1 MSLLHCPGVLRKLRN
16 LSQHTR
22 HNQPKKRSQPSEPST
37 PVAIS
42 PQPIDIADIIQYS
55 VNDFRKRL
63 HPSGSGSAIVAA
75 SVSMQEVARVAG
87 VSNATVS
94 RVLNNREHVSQA
106 TRERV
111 QAAIEQLNYRPSRVA
126 RSLRVNRSRILGLL
140 VSDIQNPFFTAL
152 ARAVDDVA
160 FQHQYTV
167 FLCNSDENTGKEA
180 LYLDLMVSENV
191 AGIIITPSRE
201 TDSPCQQLISQGLP
215 MVAVDRRLLDV
226 DIDTVVID
234 NVGGAYQL
242 VTNMIADGHRDI
254 AAIVGSQTITTGRER
269 YEGYLKALADHGLTP
284 RPEMI
289 FKVPPTESSGY
300 QSALRLLQR
309 PDRPT
314 AIFTGNNL
322 LTVGALRAVYELNLR
337 VGEDIALGTFDEMSL
352 MTLLLPDL
360 NVVAQ
365 PTYEIGSVA
374 TQLLLNR
381 IADPS
386 LPTQQVVLKPT
397 LLSKDGNLAYYRQSA
412 RR

>member
-1 MSLLHCPGVLRKLRN
+1 
-16 LSQHTR
+16 
-22 HNQPKKRSQPSEPST
+22 
-37 PVAIS
+37 
-42 PQPIDIADIIQYS
+42 
-55 VNDFRKRL
+55 
-63 HPSGSGSAIVAA
+63 
-75 SVSMQEVARVAG
+75 MQDVARLAG

-94 RVLNNREHVSQA
+94 RVLNNRQYVGQP

-111 QAAIEQLNYRPSRVA
+111 QAAIEQLDYHPSRVA
-126 RSLRVNRSRILGLL
+126 RSLRVNRSRIIGLL
-140 VSDIQNPFFTAL
+140 ISDIQNPFFTAL

-160 FQHQYTV
+160 FRNQYTI
-167 FLCNSDENTGKEA
+167 FLCNSDENSDKEA
-180 LYLDLMVSENV
+180 LYLDLMVAENV

-201 TDSPCQQLISQGLP
+201 THSPCQKLVKSGLP

-226 DIDTVVID
+226 DIDTVVVD
-234 NVGGAYQL
+234 NVSGAYQL

-269 YEGYLKALADHGLTP
+269 YEGYLQALADHGLAP
-284 RPEMI
+284 RPELV

-322 LTVGALRAVYELNLR
+322 LTVGTLRALYELNLR
-337 VGEDIALGTFDEMSL
+337 IGEDIALGTFDEMSL

-374 TQLLLNR
+374 TEMLLKR
-381 IADPS
+381 IADPG

-397 LLSKDGNLAYYRQSA
+397 LLSKDGNLAYYRQSGRA
-412 RR
+412 

>member
-1 MSLLHCPGVLRKLRN
+1 
-16 LSQHTR
+16 
-22 HNQPKKRSQPSEPST
+22 
-37 PVAIS
+37 
-42 PQPIDIADIIQYS
+42 
-55 VNDFRKRL
+55 
-63 HPSGSGSAIVAA
+63 VAA
-75 SVSMQEVARVAG
+75 NVSMQDVARLAG

-94 RVLNNREHVSQA
+94 RVLNNQQYVRQP

-111 QAAIEQLNYRPSRVA
+111 RAAIQQLDYRPSRVA
-126 RSLRVNRSRILGLL
+126 RSLRVNRSRIIGLL
-140 VSDIQNPFFTAL
+140 ISDIQNPFFTAL

-160 FQHQYTV
+160 FRHQYTI
-167 FLCNSDENTGKEA
+167 FLCNSDENTDKEA
-180 LYLDLMVSENV
+180 LYLDLMVAENV

-201 TDSPCQQLISQGLP
+201 THSPCQKLIEFGLP

-234 NVGGAYQL
+234 NIGGAYQL

-269 YEGYLKALADHGLTP
+269 YEGYLKALANHGLAP
-284 RPEMI
+284 RPELV
-289 FKVPPTESSGY
+289 FTVAPTESSGY

-309 PDRPT
+309 SDRPT

-322 LTVGALRAVYELNLR
+322 LTVGTLRALYELNLR

-374 TQLLLNR
+374 TEMLLKR
-381 IADPS
+381 IANPGS
-386 LPTQQVVLKPT
+386 PTQQVVLKPT
-397 LLSKDGNLAYYRQSA
+397 LLSKDGNLAYYRQA
-412 RR
+412 GRH